1 MNNPSATHEA
11 LARADALAARGE
23 HAPALEAYVR
33 TIGDHGPEP
42 EALRGAAAM
51 LGRLGRPAAAEQLL
65 ASAAEAA
72 PGDTRLACERLRH
85 ARDAALPV
93 FDAYR
98 LLRFEAALDAAA
110 GALAGA
116 VAPDG
121 ASFARALALY
131 GEAGDAEPAVRA
143 ALDHAAL
150 LVRLERLDEAA
161 PLLDELVERV
171 EPGTVLYARTTAQ
184 RVLVFLVLEREPDAG
199 HAYAQ
204 AAAVV
209 ARAHG
214 WGEEVEEHV
223 AIVHDELCLVGGER
237 DAVELLTEL
246 RAAAARAGDP
256 VAEALLARALA
267 QRTGDADR
275 GSSR

>member
-1 MNNPSATHEA
+1 MVNETSAALDA
-11 LARADALAARGE
+11 LARADALAAQGE
-23 HAPALEAYVR
+23 NAPALKAYVLA
-33 TIGDHGPEP
+33 IGDHGPEP

-65 ASAAEAA
+65 TSAAEAA
-72 PGDTRLACERLRH
+72 PGDAQLACERLRH

-116 VAPDG
+116 AEPRDG
-121 ASFARALALY
+121 SFAHALALY
-131 GEAGDAEPAVRA
+131 GQAGDAETEVRA
-143 ALDHAAL
+143 VLDHAAL

-161 PLLDELVERV
+161 PLLDELAERV
-171 EPGTVLYARTTAQ
+171 DPGTVLYARTTAQ

-204 AAAVV
+204 AAAIV
-209 ARAHG
+209 ARVHG
-214 WGEEVEEHV
+214 WGAAAEDHV
-223 AIVHDELCLVGGER
+223 AIVHDELSLVGGER
-237 DAVELLTEL
+237 DAVELLAEL

-267 QRTGDADR
+267 QRTL
-275 GSSR
+275 SP